1 MRRPEQD
8 DKARRTLRDPYDDR
22 RESSAHPAGAD
33 AAVRR
38 RMPEFVRLFR
48 TQGARVT
55 RLASR

>member
-8 DKARRTLRDPYDDR
+8 DKARRTLRDPYDR
-22 RESSAHPAGAD
+22 LEYSAHPAGAD